1 MAADLEILTRT
12 YDLILWTL
20 NHTAKFPR
28 SHRYSLGTRM
38 EERLYSLLDDL
49 VEAKYTR
56 QKSEILRRAALRLE
70 QIRYQFRLA
79 KDLRIVPLNSHH
91 HAITLLDDIGRQ
103 LGGWRKKMGGGDET
117 ARPSV

>member
-1 MAADLEILTRT
+1 MAADLEILSRT

-38 EERLYSLLDDL
+38 EDRLYSLLDDL

-56 QKSEILRRAALRLE
+56 QKGDILRRAALRLE
-70 QIRYQFRLA
+70 QVRYQ
-79 KDLRIVPLNSHH
+79 LRMAMSPRS
-91 HAITLLDDIGRQ
+91 G
-103 LGGWRKKMGGGDET
+103 
-117 ARPSV
+117 